1 MYFLRIFRCA
11 TTKFNTTLSILFA
24 SLIMPLLLVNIA
36 NTNDTS
42 GRWLP
47 AEQATHADNIIALQF
62 NPDGTLYIGLSGKVG
77 SNILARWR

>member
-1 MYFLRIFRCA
+1 
-11 TTKFNTTLSILFA
+11 
-24 SLIMPLLLVNIA
+24 MPLLLVNITNA
-36 NTNDTS
+36 NHIS

-47 AEQATHADNIIALQF
+47 VEPATHAGNIIALPF